1 MRLSALSILCIAS
14 AAHAQP
20 PSSLETLDA
29 RLGEEVRRLGVTEAH
44 IELSTTWPS
53 GSPHGAELEQRLR
66 AMLGT
71 HVREVNDPSRVLRI
85 EARAW
90 GGHLDLVLTTT
101 ADGWLRFRRWLGGH
115 GDTDSARIRVPLD
128 AQLRSWVATRAAL
141 TASSI
146 VAQSYPLPASDYLDM
161 AVIDLDGRDA
171 PELVLLRAEEIQVV
185 RIGSTDT
192 GRRRLELVARAAIPP
207 SDRPGVGTR
216 RPIGTLMVD
225 DEGIVGRV
233 RHRLA
238 PFRVGWADGAPQIAF
253 LDRDPCPAGAH
264 PLADACAM
272 PVDGRDYFA
281 SDLLSRIGQ
290 PPPTRAST
298 SFYQRQS
305 RWIRRSDGSADRV
318 EVVVTPRGR
327 LVSRTGDHAVGLAG
341 YGAGVGMA
349 DVDGD
354 GNAELIGATSNLI
367 GSGDK
372 LTVLRIMRNGALRRL
387 WESEP
392 IEGSVMVGGQGDLD
406 GDAAPELLAIEE
418 RDRRARLWVV
428 R

>member
-1 MRLSALSILCIAS
+1 MWILCVAS
-14 AAHAQP
+14 TAHAQP
-20 PSSLETLDA
+20 PSSVETLNA
-29 RLGEEVRRLGVTEAH
+29 RLGEEVARLGLGEARV
-44 IELSTTWPS
+44 ELTTTWPS
-53 GSPHGAELEQRLR
+53 GSPRSAELERRLR
-66 AMLGT
+66 SMLGE
-71 HVREVNDPSRVLRI
+71 HLRGDNPDRVLRV

-90 GGHLDLVLTTT
+90 GGHLDLLLTTT
-101 ADGWLRFRRWLGGH
+101 ADGWLRFRRWLIGTDN
-115 GDTDSARIRVPLD
+115 DTARIRVPLD
-128 AQLRSWVATRAAL
+128 AELRSYVATRAVL
-141 TASSI
+141 TASSV
-146 VAQSYPLPASDYLDM
+146 VAQTYALPASDYLDM
-161 AVIDLDGRDA
+161 AVLDLDGRDA

-192 GRRRLELVARAAIPP
+192 GRRRLEMVARAAIPP

-216 RPIGTLMVD
+216 RPIGTLTVVD
-225 DEGIVGRV
+225 DGLVGRV

-238 PFRVGWADGAPQIAF
+238 PFRVSWDHGAPRVEF
-253 LDRDPCPAGAH
+253 LERDPCPEGAH
-264 PLADACAM
+264 LLADACAV

-281 SDLLSRIGQ
+281 SDLLSRIGN

-298 SFYQRQS
+298 SFYQRQAS
-305 RWIRRSDGSADRV
+305 WIRRPDGTADFV

-327 LVSRTGDHAVGLAG
+327 LVARTGDDAVGLAG

-349 DVDGD
+349 DVDAD
-354 GNAELIGATSNLI
+354 GNAELIGAGPNLL
-367 GSGDK
+367 GTGDQ

-387 WESEP
+387 WQSEP

-418 RDRRARLWVV
+418 REGRARLWVV